1 MPKEKSPYR
10 NSLFKSLQSEWY
22 DLDLTNKVLLLIGL
36 VLLFELIFSIF
47 IRSVDTDATTDAF
60 FRLAL
65 SSVLGYFLGINT
77 GNQNINTNAPKLES
91 TTTLSK
97 PIFRQTENEPLELT
111 ADTEECI
118 EPTNI
123 RTLFIS
129 FVCLACII
137 TLSFTT
143 FYNQSQYEEGLIQ
156 LRNIISTTIGF
167 LISKANRR
175 N

>member
-1 MPKEKSPYR
+1 MSKENPPCRSNVIKKLRY
-10 NSLFKSLQSEWY
+10 EWCE
-22 DLDLTNKVLLLIGL
+22 LDLTNKILIIIGIVLLI
-36 VLLFELIFSIF
+36 ELIFSIF
-47 IRSVDTDATTDAF
+47 IHSIDADATTDAF

-77 GNQNINTNAPKLES
+77 ATPKLDIS
-91 TTTLSK
+91 TDNE
-97 PIFRQTENEPLELT
+97 TEEEKTIDVTSDTEKYFELT
-111 ADTEECI
+111 
-118 EPTNI
+118 TNV

-137 TLSFTT
+137 TLAITT
-143 FYNQSQYEEGLIQ
+143 FYNQTQYEEGLIQ

-175 N
+175 T

>member
-1 MPKEKSPYR
+1 MSKEKSPYQYSFIKKLR
-10 NSLFKSLQSEWY
+10 LEWY
-22 DLDLTNKVLLLIGL
+22 YLDLTNKILLLIGL
-36 VLLFELIFSIF
+36 VLLSELIISIF
-47 IRSVDTDATTDAF
+47 IRSVYSDASTDAF

-65 SSVLGYFLGINT
+65 SSVLGYFLGINN
-77 GNQNINTNAPKLES
+77 GIPKSEQPIIAPTPISTVGQTES
-91 TTTLSK
+91 TPPDL
-97 PIFRQTENEPLELT
+97 NED
-111 ADTEECI
+111 AEEYF
-118 EPTNI
+118 ESTNNI

-137 TLSFTT
+137 TLSITT
-143 FYNQSQYEEGLIQ
+143 FYNDGQYEEGLIQ

>member
-1 MPKEKSPYR
+1 MSKKNPPCR
-10 NSLFKSLQSEWY
+10 NNLTRKIRYEWCE
-22 DLDLTNKVLLLIGL
+22 LDLTNKILILIGTVLLI
-36 VLLFELIFSIF
+36 ELIFSIF
-47 IRSVDTDATTDAF
+47 IRSVDADATTDAF

-77 GNQNINTNAPKLES
+77 ATPKLEQS
-91 TTTLSK
+91 PVANPPITTDNIDEIPPEATND
-97 PIFRQTENEPLELT
+97 TEKYFELT
-111 ADTEECI
+111 
-118 EPTNI
+118 TNV

-137 TLSFTT
+137 ALSITT
-143 FYNQSQYEEGLIQ
+143 FFNQTEYEEGLIQ

-175 N
+175 T

>member
-1 MPKEKSPYR
+1 MLKRKSPCR
-10 NSLFKSLQSEWY
+10 NKLSTKIRLEWCE
-22 DLDLTNKVLLLIGL
+22 LDLTNKILLFIGI

-65 SSVLGYFLGINT
+65 SSVLGYFLGINI
-77 GNQNINTNAPKLES
+77 GNPHLEQSTTSTTISTKQMENNSLDSNTN
-91 TTTLSK
+91 
-97 PIFRQTENEPLELT
+97 I
-111 ADTEECI
+111 EEHFEHSC
-118 EPTNI
+118 NI

-137 TLSFTT
+137 TLSITT
-143 FYNQSQYEEGLIQ
+143 FYNQNQYEEGLIQ

-167 LISKANRR
+167 LISKANRKS
-175 N
+175 